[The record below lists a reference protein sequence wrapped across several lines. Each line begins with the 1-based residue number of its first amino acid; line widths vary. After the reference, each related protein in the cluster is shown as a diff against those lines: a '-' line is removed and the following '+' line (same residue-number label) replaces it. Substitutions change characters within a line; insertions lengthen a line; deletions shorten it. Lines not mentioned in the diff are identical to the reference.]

1 MKSRILS
8 VVLACIGLT
17 LSFSPASAQ
26 IATNK
31 LASKPAPA
39 VERKAPPYI
48 ILKVDDLR
56 NNGGKV
62 HPRWQKFVDF
72 TAERKIKSAIGIICD
87 SLEKDDP
94 KYLQWIK
101 DQHAKGLIEF
111 WSHGYNHK
119 EWEVDGKKVQ
129 EFKGPSYEDQKKN
142 LLRCNELAKQKLG
155 FTLPAFGAGFNA
167 IDENTAKALA
177 DDPDTTIWLYGDMK
191 NPAGKI
197 VMDRV
202 GSVNIENPTF
212 VPSLQKFK
220 VGYALNPNRD
230 YFVIQGHP
238 AQWTDERFAQ
248 FVELIDFL
256 IAEKAVFTTPSE
268 YVKLKGLKPTAAPK
282 K

>member
-8 VVLACIGLT
+8 LLWASLCLAICL
-17 LSFSPASAQ
+17 PAMA
-26 IATNK
+26 AD
-31 LASKPAPA
+31 APA
-39 VERKAPPYI
+39 RKSPPYI
-48 ILKVDDLR
+48 ILKVDDLN
-56 NNGGKV
+56 NNGGEV

-72 TAERKIKSAIGIICD
+72 TAERKIKSSIGIICN

-94 KYLQWIK
+94 KYFQWIK

-111 WSHGYNHK
+111 WNHGYTHK
-119 EWEVDGKKVQ
+119 SWKEGDKTVY
-129 EFKGPSYEDQKKN
+129 EFKDVPYEQQKKN

-167 IDENTAKALA
+167 IDENTAKALSE
-177 DDPDTTIWLYGDMK
+177 DPDTTIWLYGDKK
-191 NPAGKI
+191 NPAGKV

-212 VPSLQKFK
+212 VPSLQRFK
-220 VGYALNPNRD
+220 AGYALNPTRD

-238 AQWTDERFAQ
+238 AQWTDERFAG

-256 IAEKAVFTTPSE
+256 ISEKAVFVTPSE
-268 YVKLKGLKPTAAPK
+268 FVKLKGLKPATTAK
-282 K
+282 N

>member
-8 VVLACIGLT
+8 LLWASLCLALCL
-17 LSFSPASAQ
+17 PVMAAD
-26 IATNK
+26 
-31 LASKPAPA
+31 AP
-39 VERKAPPYI
+39 VRKSPPYI
-48 ILKVDDLR
+48 ILKVDDLT

-72 TAERKIKSAIGIICD
+72 TAERKIKSAIGIICN

-94 KYLQWIK
+94 KYFQWIK
-101 DQHAKGLIEF
+101 DQQAKGLIEF
-111 WSHGYNHK
+111 WNHGYTHK
-119 EWEVDGKKVQ
+119 SWQENGKTVY
-129 EFKGPSYEDQKKN
+129 EFKDVPYEQQKKN

-167 IDENTAKALA
+167 IDDNTAKALA
-177 DDPDTTIWLYGDMK
+177 EDPDTTIWLYGDLK

-197 VMDRV
+197 VMDRI
-202 GSVNIENPTF
+202 GGVNIENPTF
-212 VPSLQKFK
+212 VPSLEKFK
-220 VGYALNPNRD
+220 AGYAKNPARD

-238 AQWTDERFAQ
+238 AQWTDERFAA

-256 IAEKAVFTTPSE
+256 TAEKAIFTTPSE
-268 YVKLKGLKPTAAPK
+268 YAKLKGLKPTAAPK